1 MRTDS
6 VLPANLQRMNAAAT
20 LILKSPNK
28 PLAERTYQS
37 AIEMDFALSGP
48 ARAFLTDVGMQ
59 IEWELPL
66 PAGGGGIETVFQGV
80 IEACPVIATA
90 AEDRITLQIV
100 AASENDNHAQR
111 MAGAFAV
118 IDQILMPRRGQVA
131 PGHEALIG
139 YLAHA
144 LTRIK
149 GRARAALLADLAGV
163 VADGLRE

>member
-1 MRTDS
+1 MSNDS
-6 VLPANLQRMNAAAT
+6 ILPANLQRMNAAAT

-28 PLAERTYQS
+28 LLAERTFQT
-37 AIEMDFALSGP
+37 AIEMDFALTVP
-48 ARAFLTDVGMQ
+48 ARAFLTEVGMQ

-66 PAGGGGIETVFQGV
+66 PAVGGGVETVFQGV

-90 AEDRITLQIV
+90 ADNRITLQIV
-100 AASENDNHAQR
+100 ATSDHDNHAQR
-111 MAGAFAV
+111 LAGAFAV

-131 PGHEALIG
+131 TGHDALIG
-139 YLAHA
+139 YIAHA